1 MKKGVVLTVAPLS
14 QVQWSHPMDPTK
26 WDQTVGVVK
35 ATTCLNRFELL
46 ASGEDVDSETMRK
59 WAHERLDEWLDKR

>member
-1 MKKGVVLTVAPLS
+1 MKKGVIFSVAPLQ
-14 QVQWSHPMDPTK
+14 QVQWSYPTDPTV

-59 WAHERLDEWLDKR
+59 WAHERLEEWLNNR

>member
-1 MKKGVVLTVAPLS
+1 MKKGVVFTVMPFS
-14 QVQWSHPMDPTK
+14 QVQWSQPMDPTK
-26 WDQTVGVVK
+26 WDQTMGAVK

-59 WAHERLDEWLDKR
+59 WAHERLEEWLNNR